1 MCNSMKER
9 LKKFIIKKQEE
20 IQKGKAV
27 TEQMKAEKQRKKL
40 QKMKY
45 AEPGTFRFGMHYKQ
59 NPVEFMKDSYA
70 RKKRLREETNN
81 RKGKGSTK

>member
-1 MCNSMKER
+1 MKEK
-9 LKKFIIKKQEE
+9 LQKFIDKYQKQY
-20 IQKGKAV
+20 QRGKEV

-45 AEPGTFRFGMHYKQ
+45 VEPGTIKWGMHYKQ

-70 RKKRLREETNN
+70 RKKRLREEANN
-81 RKGKGSTK
+81 RKGKESTK